1 VDRPNKRFILERPPL
16 VYAVAQIKFS
26 GIGRLSTHIPDIQD
40 EMRKAGFPRCTEGQV
55 TTIQLGSPA
64 DTMISPRWEFLNR
77 DRTAGV
83 ALLKDAVAFHV
94 SRYIGFDEFCTHLRT
109 ALKIV
114 QNSLGIELVERIG
127 LRYVDVVLPEP
138 RDGFASLVNPV
149 LLGLDDKALGA
160 RESSCFVN
168 YIAQTEVGTL
178 CVRALRRSDGG
189 FLPPDLQLQQSL
201 VFAVPTIVPGQSVL
215 TLDLDH
221 FQDLEKESHEFSEED
236 ILKRLWLLHDN
247 LTSAFL
253 SAVTPAALA
262 AWGMKERT

>member
-1 VDRPNKRFILERPPL
+1 MLEQPPL
-16 VYAVAQIKFS
+16 IYAVAQIKFS
-26 GIGRLSTHIPDIQD
+26 GIGRLSAHIPDIQD
-40 EMRKAGFPRCTEGQV
+40 GMRKAGFPLLTEGQV
-55 TTIQLGSPA
+55 TAIQFGSPA

-83 ALLKDAVAFHV
+83 ALLKDSVAFHV

-127 LRYVDVVLPEP
+127 LRYVDVVWPEP
-138 RDGFASLVNPV
+138 RDGFAPLVNPV

-160 RESSCFVN
+160 RESTCFVN
-168 YIAQTEVGTL
+168 YIAQTEIGTL

-201 VFAVPTIVPGQSVL
+201 AFAVRTIVPGQSVL

-221 FQDLEKESHEFSEED
+221 FQDLEKEPHEFSEED

>member
-1 VDRPNKRFILERPPL
+1 
-16 VYAVAQIKFS
+16 
-26 GIGRLSTHIPDIQD
+26 
-40 EMRKAGFPRCTEGQV
+40 M
-55 TTIQLGSPA
+55 
-64 DTMISPRWEFLNR
+64 
-77 DRTAGV
+77 

-114 QNSLGIELVERIG
+114 QNNLGIELVERIG
-127 LRYVDVVLPEP
+127 LRYVDVVWP
-138 RDGFASLVNPV
+138 DSQNGFASLVNPV

-178 CVRALRRSDGG
+178 CVRALRRSDGA

-201 VFAVPTIVPGQSVL
+201 AFAVPPIVPGQSVL
-215 TLDLDH
+215 CLDLDH
-221 FQDLEKESHEFSEED
+221 FQDLEKEPHEFSEED

-253 SAVTPAALA
+253 SAVTPTALA

>member
-1 VDRPNKRFILERPPL
+1 MLEQPPL
-16 VYAVAQIKFS
+16 IYAVAQIKFS
-26 GIGRLSTHIPDIQD
+26 GVGRLSTRIPDIQD
-40 EMRKAGFPRCTEGQV
+40 EMRKAGFPRFTEGQV

-94 SRYIGFDEFCTHLRT
+94 SRYIGFDEFCKHLRT

-114 QNSLGIELVERIG
+114 QSSLGIELVERIG
-127 LRYVDVVLPEP
+127 LRYVDVVWPEP

-189 FLPPDLQLQQSL
+189 FLPPDLQLHQSL
-201 VFAVPTIVPGQSVL
+201 AFAVPTIVPGQSVL

-221 FQDLEKESHEFSEED
+221 FQDLEKEPHEFSEED
-236 ILKRLWLLHDN
+236 ILQRLWLLHDN